1 MFSAITDPSGNTEA
15 GYAKAG
21 KQYKSAKKGFRRTM
35 RQTNPLYR
43 QMMRS
48 GRRSNNLLS
57 DYLGLN
63 GRDNQQAA
71 YDSYM
76 TGPGFDFEMEKGV
89 AALDASAAARG
100 GLYSGKNMMAQQ
112 EFGQGLYA
120 GRLNDYLNRLSGQTQ
135 VGMQGAQGLASN
147 RQALNNYKIGQGQ
160 MAIAQGQAQDAGN
173 QAAFGNMMGIIG
185 TGIGLATGLPQIGGT
200 GSSYMGSPQ
209 MPTYTNGRVNPY
221 GVF

>member
-1 MFSAITDPSGNTEA
+1 MGLFDGFTDPSGNTEK
-15 GYAKAG
+15 GYDKAG

-48 GRRSNNLLS
+48 GQRSNNLLS

-63 GRDNQQAA
+63 GTDNQQAA

-76 TGPGFDFEMEKGV
+76 TGPGFDFEMDNGIR
-89 AALDASAAARG
+89 ALDASAAARG

-112 EFGQGLYA
+112 KFGQGLYA
-120 GRLNDYLNRLSGQTQ
+120 GRLNDYLNRLGNQTQ
-135 VGMQGAQGLASN
+135 VGMQGAQGITGN

-160 MAIAQGQAQDAGN
+160 MAIAAGQAADAGN
-173 QAAFGNMMGIIG
+173 QAALGNFLGMAG
-185 TGIGLATGLPQIGGT
+185 TGLSFAMGLPRMGGT
-200 GSSYMGSPQ
+200 GSASTPQ
-209 MPTYTNGRVNPY
+209 MPTYTNGRINPWATY
-221 GVF
+221 